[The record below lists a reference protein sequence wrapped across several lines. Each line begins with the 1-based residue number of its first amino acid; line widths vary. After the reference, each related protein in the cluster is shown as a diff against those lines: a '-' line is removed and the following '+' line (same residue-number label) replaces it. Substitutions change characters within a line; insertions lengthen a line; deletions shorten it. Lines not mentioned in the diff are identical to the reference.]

1 MEPTWFTV
9 VLLAALLH
17 AGWNALVKA
26 AADRLVVLTA
36 VALGQGLFGL
46 LLLPFV
52 AFPAAEAWPYIAI
65 STGLHYAYCG
75 FLFHSYRFGDL
86 SQVYPLARGLAP
98 VLVTLGAALF
108 AGEML
113 EAPKLAGVAL
123 ASLGICGLAFV
134 TSRETRMGLP
144 ALGFAAA
151 TAVMVAAY
159 TVSDGIGVRLS
170 GAPLGFIAWL
180 FMFEFPI
187 VVFTITVRGRR
198 LLRSL
203 AGERWKFAGC
213 AAFSTAAYALVI
225 FASAFAPLAMV
236 SAVRETSVVMAAMI
250 GVFFLGERPWPQRIG
265 AAGIV
270 AAGVMLLV
278 GQG

>member
-1 MEPTWFTV
+1 MEPTWFAV

-17 AGWNALVKA
+17 AGWNALVKV

-46 LLLPFV
+46 LLIPFT
-52 AFPAAEAWPYIAI
+52 AIPAPEAWPYIAI
-65 STGLHYAYCG
+65 STVLHYSYCA
-75 FLFHSYRFGDL
+75 FLYQSYRFGDL

-108 AGEML
+108 AGEIL

-134 TSRETRMGLP
+134 SSRQTRMSLP
-144 ALGFAAA
+144 ALGFAAG
-151 TAVMVAAY
+151 TGVMVAAY

-180 FMFEFPI
+180 FIFEFPI
-187 VVFTITVRGRR
+187 VAFTTLVRGRR
-198 LLRSL
+198 LIGSL
-203 AGERWKFAGC
+203 AGEPWKFAGC

-250 GVFFLGERPWPQRIG
+250 GVFVLGERPWQQRIG

-270 AAGVMLLV
+270 AVGVMLLV

>member
-1 MEPTWFTV
+1 MEPTWLAV
-9 VLLAALLH
+9 VLVAALLH
-17 AGWNALVKA
+17 AGWNALVKV

-36 VALGQGLFGL
+36 VAFGQGLFGL
-46 LLLPFV
+46 VLVPFTE
-52 AFPAAEAWPYIAI
+52 FPAAAAWPYIAL
-65 STGLHYAYCG
+65 STALHYAYCA
-75 FLFHSYRFGDL
+75 FLYQSYRFGDL

-108 AGEML
+108 AGEVL
-113 EAPKLAGVAL
+113 ETPEMAGVAL
-123 ASLGICGLAFV
+123 ASLGICGLAFF
-134 TSRETRMGLP
+134 TSRENRMGLP
-144 ALGFAAA
+144 ALGFAAG

-180 FMFEFPI
+180 FVFEFPI

-198 LLRSL
+198 LLGSL
-203 AGERWKFAGC
+203 AGDRWKFAGC

-236 SAVRETSVVMAAMI
+236 SAVRETSVVMAAVL
-250 GVFFLGERPWPQRIG
+250 GVFVLGERPWRQRIG
-265 AAGIV
+265 AAVIV